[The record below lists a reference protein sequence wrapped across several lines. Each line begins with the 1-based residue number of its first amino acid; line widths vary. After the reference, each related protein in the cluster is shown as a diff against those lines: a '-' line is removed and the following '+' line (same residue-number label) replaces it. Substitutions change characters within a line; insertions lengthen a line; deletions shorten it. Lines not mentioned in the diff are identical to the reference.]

1 MKEQRKPL
9 SARQIKI
16 VQGKLEGK
24 KQIDIG
30 REAYPDATPVS
41 AAVLVARELKKENVQ
56 EALQE
61 AFVNNGL
68 DINSI
73 VGVVTEASK
82 ANRVAQVEGDFYETT
97 VPDHGIRLR
106 AVGMAAQF
114 MGIGKQPGDT
124 NINFNITSK
133 SQRDEYQLT

>member
-1 MKEQRKPL
+1 MTQRKPL
-9 SARQIKI
+9 TPKQIQI
-16 VQGKLEGK
+16 VKAKLEGK

-30 REAYPDATPVS
+30 REAYPNATQES
-41 AAVLVARELKKENVQ
+41 ASVLVHRELSKPNVQ

-61 AFVNNGL
+61 ALAKKGL

-73 VGVVTEASK
+73 ASVVADASR

-97 VPDHGIRLR
+97 VPDHGTRLR

-114 MGIGKQPGDT
+114 MGLSKGDGVT
-124 NINFNITSK
+124 NNFLVMAD
-133 SQRDEYQLT
+133 SQKDKYGL